1 MNTNLLATIYSFIYI
16 LAIIAVAFVLYRFT
30 KIGGEGVRK
39 FIHILV
45 SGWVLILVNCY
56 DSLAWA
62 VIGPVTFI
70 FLNAAF
76 VYSGFSKYLGMGNRK
91 RDNGLIYY
99 PLSILVLVIMMYN
112 GLADERIVI
121 SSVLMM
127 GFGDGLAALIGSRF
141 GRHGYSFIGGKK
153 SLEGTLTMFAVS
165 LTILLVVYPE
175 GPWYVSLL
183 VAIFATLLEN
193 ITPLGFD
200 NITVPLISAFA
211 LGAFNGLY

>member
-30 KIGGEGVRK
+30 KIGSEGVRK

-175 GPWYVSLL
+175 GLWYVSLL